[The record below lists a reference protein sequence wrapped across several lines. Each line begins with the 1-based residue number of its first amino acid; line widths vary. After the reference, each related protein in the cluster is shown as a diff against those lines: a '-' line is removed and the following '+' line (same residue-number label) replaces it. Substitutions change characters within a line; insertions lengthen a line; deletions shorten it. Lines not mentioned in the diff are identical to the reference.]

1 MVFARHLRTFC
12 VLRNECE
19 NQYDVILIIKTNAVC
34 FSPVR
39 PHPHPPN
46 LRPYILIASIGQ
58 SLPPWVLLCKESP
71 SCDPSR
77 QFLWS
82 HCTECWLGV
91 FVTSPHPMCRG
102 LRLQNLGHLLCSST
116 LAKPLLQTCYRNT
129 CYLSG
134 ALSCSTE
141 WKDAQRSHLPSP
153 GFLLSA
159 AHIFPA
165 ASCHRNDLESK
176 TQWTV
181 MTGAGGV
188 QEAGG
193 RQGGRLL

>member
-1 MVFARHLRTFC
+1 MFARHLRTFC
-12 VLRNECE
+12 VLRNKCE

-82 HCTECWLGV
+82 YCTEGQSAGWCVCHLA
-91 FVTSPHPMCRG
+91 TSSVQG
-102 LRLQNLGHLLCSST
+102 AQAAESQASALQLHLSKAPSASVLQGHLL
-116 LAKPLLQTCYRNT
+116 P
-129 CYLSG
+129 
-134 ALSCSTE
+134 
-141 WKDAQRSHLPSP
+141 W
-153 GFLLSA
+153 
-159 AHIFPA
+159 
-165 ASCHRNDLESK
+165 
-176 TQWTV
+176 
-181 MTGAGGV
+181 
-188 QEAGG
+188 
-193 RQGGRLL
+193 QGS